1 MLENITIAV
10 GLLLVIEGI
19 MPFCSPDLARDM
31 ASKFIAM
38 DNTSLRLIGF
48 TSMILGLAILVWF

>member
-1 MLENITIAV
+1 
-10 GLLLVIEGI
+10 LLVIEGI